1 MLLLF
6 FAPLSENIE
15 AVFALIVVVV
25 LLILGLIFS
34 VQNSRRVF
42 FYSILHTRFY
52 RAQITTVTNY
62 SQSVFVR
69 WRHHEDTVWCV
80 YVNWRDRD
88 GEMQEAVIETK
99 NPVLGHCCE
108 ESEHIRIAV
117 VCDRKRRSERVRESA
132 RTNFLPLRLFKSYFG
147 VRADEPLVEPVP
159 AEEIMFISQWIGHK
173 IYSFF
178 YMLMFVPIVLL
189 ILFFI
194 IAFVVVPIV
203 QALGYKDLDAFFD
216 QVFKMKELL

>member
-1 MLLLF
+1 M
-6 FAPLSENIE
+6 
-15 AVFALIVVVV
+15 
-25 LLILGLIFS
+25 
-34 VQNSRRVF
+34 
-42 FYSILHTRFY
+42 
-52 RAQITTVTNY
+52 
-62 SQSVFVR
+62 
-69 WRHHEDTVWCV
+69 
-80 YVNWRDRD
+80 
-88 GEMQEAVIETK
+88 
-99 NPVLGHCCE
+99 
-108 ESEHIRIAV
+108 

-194 IAFVVVPIV
+194 IAFVVVPII